1 MVPPAWFAYEYS
13 AESEPESE
21 HIRDIIAELRPNL
34 EILPARCEEPQQKNC
49 LPNYGCE
56 RINTIDIDSRA

>member
-1 MVPPAWFAYEYS
+1 MPPAWFAYEYS

-34 EILPARCEEPQQKNC
+34 EILLARCEERQQKNAQA
-49 LPNYGCE
+49 
-56 RINTIDIDSRA
+56 IIDANELIQLI